1 MHTVCVQRILIRRLR
16 IFCRKT
22 KKTLPFF
29 SFLTSAQFSD
39 KQNRKKDRKTKKID
53 VALLKAEEDNVTTL
67 KDLIVEKQPG

>member
-1 MHTVCVQRILIRRLR
+1 
-16 IFCRKT
+16 
-22 KKTLPFF
+22 LPFF
-29 SFLTSAQFSD
+29 SFLTSAQYSD